1 MVKKNSKINSGEA
14 APNFVALSTAGEI
27 KLSDLKGKNIILY
40 FYPKDNT
47 PGCTIEAQDFNAN
60 IEEFEAKDTIIIGV
74 SKDSIKSHCN
84 FADKYNLRF
93 DLLSDKDGQACE
105 AYGVFKEKTMFGK
118 KYMGIE
124 RSTFLIDRLGKVVK
138 VWRNVKV
145 KGHVDEVYL
154 ELKNSL

>member
-1 MVKKNSKINSGEA
+1 MVKQKSKINNGEV
-14 APNFVALSTAGEI
+14 APNFVATSTAGEI

-40 FYPKDNT
+40 FYPKDDT
-47 PGCTIEAQDFNAN
+47 PGCTIEAQDFSKKAQD
-60 IEEFEAKDTIIIGV
+60 FDKLDSIIIGV
-74 SKDSIKSHCN
+74 SKDNIASHEK
-84 FADKYNLRF
+84 FISKYSLNF
-93 DLLSDKDGQACE
+93 DLIADEDKSLCQL
-105 AYGVFKEKTMFGK
+105 YQVIKEKSMFGK
-118 KYMGIE
+118 KYQGIE